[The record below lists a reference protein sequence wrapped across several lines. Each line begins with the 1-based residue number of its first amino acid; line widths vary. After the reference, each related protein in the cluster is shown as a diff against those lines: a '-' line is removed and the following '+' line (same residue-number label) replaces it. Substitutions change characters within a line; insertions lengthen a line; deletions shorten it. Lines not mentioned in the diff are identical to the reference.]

1 MRIAK
6 KKVFNL
12 MDTNGRRGDVTNAL
26 QGYLQILDTI
36 QKEKK
41 MNWGKMPESMSQ
53 YEFYRRAIEM
63 SPDVFEVH
71 SPYDKLMKQI
81 NTFPEFADALN
92 KYDYDWLKKHAE
104 EYYVLLR
111 QFDKGIE
118 DRARHY
124 TSNLVKLG
132 FTDEERI
139 ISPVGEL
146 LLDLKKVNRDELE
159 KTLPIDNV
167 NLVYLRQLLKVRIF
181 DNDGTVFYSPLCFAI
196 YALLKKKRIAEK
208 DFCELVQG
216 LNPYVKIDDIDGY
229 IINYK
234 TGDIVEKIEVEIPV
248 ELTKTEKICRDTFN
262 SLFKNGKSSSII
274 EVYWKYYESLWNFN
288 ETKSSLDLNNLLSYY
303 ECNKEKINKAFGRG
317 QNIFSYK
324 KGERPSVEDFLENY
338 NYLLQ
343 PSVNESIYTEFIKSK
358 TIDQIRE
365 YSDTT
370 KRMFRATGIIS
381 FEKGYVELAYKE
393 LCACIFKNDSMKSLI
408 FGKIYE
414 EVNPYYEDYED
425 YEGSIFSY
433 FCEVTSLREI
443 LQYYPDEEEEIKR
456 NISKEFDNA
465 SIKEI
470 PKIVENRRRIEFKNF
485 IEEVY
490 PEDKV
495 KRLLSMF
502 RDRNNDKQ
510 LKDVVSSDATVP
522 TIYEYI
528 VGIAWY
534 YFSGKR
540 IDLLSSYNLTLSAN
554 FEPLL
559 HAGGGQGDIVI
570 YDEDNVVMLE
580 ATLMNAN
587 SQKRGEWE
595 PVLRHSINL
604 KIDEEI
610 SETGR
615 NVTSFFIADE
625 FDCNTINIWKAVA
638 SVPLQSSVDKTKFT
652 DNVVIMPVSSDEL
665 INLMDKSKQ
674 YDEIICR
681 VHDLFEVDKTKFD
694 INWRDK
700 FMTKIV

>member
-71 SPYDKLMKQI
+71 SPYDKLVKQI
-81 NTFPEFADALN
+81 NTFPEFSDALN

-132 FTDEERI
+132 FTDEERK

-262 SLFKNGKSSSII
+262 SLFKNRKSSSII

-381 FEKGYVELAYKE
+381 FEKGYVELAYRE
-393 LCACIFKNDSMKSLI
+393 LCGCIFKNDSMKSLI

-443 LQYYPDEEEEIKR
+443 LQYYPDEEEEIKT

-470 PKIVENRRRIEFKNF
+470 PKIVENRRRIEFKKF

-490 PEDKV
+490 PENKV

-652 DNVVIMPVSSDEL
+652 DNVVIMPISSDEL

>member
-71 SPYDKLMKQI
+71 SPYDKLVKQI

-381 FEKGYVELAYKE
+381 FEKGYVELAYRE
-393 LCACIFKNDSMKSLI
+393 LCDCIFKNDSMKSLI

-443 LQYYPDEEEEIKR
+443 LQYYPDEEEEIKT

-470 PKIVENRRRIEFKNF
+470 PKIVENRRRTEFKKF

-490 PEDKV
+490 PENKV

-625 FDCNTINIWKAVA
+625 FDCNIINIWKAVA

-652 DNVVIMPVSSDEL
+652 DNVVIMPISSDEL

>member
-71 SPYDKLMKQI
+71 SPYDKLVKQI

-111 QFDKGIE
+111 HFDKGIE

-132 FTDEERI
+132 FTDEERR

-381 FEKGYVELAYKE
+381 FEKGYVELAYRE
-393 LCACIFKNDSMKSLI
+393 LCDCIFKNDSMKSLI

-443 LQYYPDEEEEIKR
+443 LQYYPDEEEEIKT

-470 PKIVENRRRIEFKNF
+470 PKIVENRRRTEFKKF

-490 PEDKV
+490 PENKV

-652 DNVVIMPVSSDEL
+652 DNVVIMPISSDEL

>member
-1 MRIAK
+1 M
-6 KKVFNL
+6 
-12 MDTNGRRGDVTNAL
+12 
-26 QGYLQILDTI
+26 
-36 QKEKK
+36 
-41 MNWGKMPESMSQ
+41 
-53 YEFYRRAIEM
+53 
-63 SPDVFEVH
+63 
-71 SPYDKLMKQI
+71 
-81 NTFPEFADALN
+81 
-92 KYDYDWLKKHAE
+92 
-104 EYYVLLR
+104 
-111 QFDKGIE
+111 
-118 DRARHY
+118 
-124 TSNLVKLG
+124 
-132 FTDEERI
+132 
-139 ISPVGEL
+139 
-146 LLDLKKVNRDELE
+146 
-159 KTLPIDNV
+159 
-167 NLVYLRQLLKVRIF
+167 
-181 DNDGTVFYSPLCFAI
+181 
-196 YALLKKKRIAEK
+196 
-208 DFCELVQG
+208 
-216 LNPYVKIDDIDGY
+216 
-229 IINYK
+229 
-234 TGDIVEKIEVEIPV
+234 
-248 ELTKTEKICRDTFN
+248 
-262 SLFKNGKSSSII
+262 
-274 EVYWKYYESLWNFN
+274 
-288 ETKSSLDLNNLLSYY
+288 
-303 ECNKEKINKAFGRG
+303 
-317 QNIFSYK
+317 
-324 KGERPSVEDFLENY
+324 
-338 NYLLQ
+338 Q

-381 FEKGYVELAYKE
+381 FEKGYVELAYRE
-393 LCACIFKNDSMKSLI
+393 LCDCIFKNDSMKSLI

-443 LQYYPDEEEEIKR
+443 LQYYPDEEEEIKT

-470 PKIVENRRRIEFKNF
+470 PKIVENRRRTEFKKF

-490 PEDKV
+490 PENKV

-652 DNVVIMPVSSDEL
+652 DNVVIMPISSDEL

>member
-1 MRIAK
+1 
-6 KKVFNL
+6 

-71 SPYDKLMKQI
+71 SPYDKLVKQI

-381 FEKGYVELAYKE
+381 FEKGYVELAYRE
-393 LCACIFKNDSMKSLI
+393 LCDCIFKNDSMKSLI

-443 LQYYPDEEEEIKR
+443 LQYYPDEEEEIKT

-470 PKIVENRRRIEFKNF
+470 PKIVENRRRTEFKKF

-490 PEDKV
+490 PENKV

-625 FDCNTINIWKAVA
+625 FDCNIINIWKAVA

-652 DNVVIMPVSSDEL
+652 DNVVIMPISSDEL

>member
-1 MRIAK
+1 
-6 KKVFNL
+6 
-12 MDTNGRRGDVTNAL
+12 MDTNGRRGDVTTAL

-71 SPYDKLMKQI
+71 SPYDKLVKQI

-132 FTDEERI
+132 FTDEERR

-288 ETKSSLDLNNLLSYY
+288 ETKSSLDLYNLLSYY

-381 FEKGYVELAYKE
+381 FEKGYVELAYRE
-393 LCACIFKNDSMKSLI
+393 LCDCIFKNDSMKSLI

-443 LQYYPDEEEEIKR
+443 LQYYPDEEEEIKT

-465 SIKEI
+465 SIKAI
-470 PKIVENRRRIEFKNF
+470 PKIVENRRRTEFKKF

-490 PEDKV
+490 PENKV

-652 DNVVIMPVSSDEL
+652 DNVVIMPISSDEL

>member
-1 MRIAK
+1 
-6 KKVFNL
+6 

-71 SPYDKLMKQI
+71 SPYDKLVKQI

-111 QFDKGIE
+111 HFDKGIE

-132 FTDEERI
+132 FTDEERR

-324 KGERPSVEDFLENY
+324 RVKGQV
-338 NYLLQ
+338 
-343 PSVNESIYTEFIKSK
+343 
-358 TIDQIRE
+358 
-365 YSDTT
+365 
-370 KRMFRATGIIS
+370 
-381 FEKGYVELAYKE
+381 
-393 LCACIFKNDSMKSLI
+393 
-408 FGKIYE
+408 
-414 EVNPYYEDYED
+414 
-425 YEGSIFSY
+425 
-433 FCEVTSLREI
+433 
-443 LQYYPDEEEEIKR
+443 
-456 NISKEFDNA
+456 
-465 SIKEI
+465 
-470 PKIVENRRRIEFKNF
+470 
-485 IEEVY
+485 
-490 PEDKV
+490 
-495 KRLLSMF
+495 
-502 RDRNNDKQ
+502 
-510 LKDVVSSDATVP
+510 
-522 TIYEYI
+522 
-528 VGIAWY
+528 
-534 YFSGKR
+534 
-540 IDLLSSYNLTLSAN
+540 
-554 FEPLL
+554 
-559 HAGGGQGDIVI
+559 
-570 YDEDNVVMLE
+570 
-580 ATLMNAN
+580 
-587 SQKRGEWE
+587 
-595 PVLRHSINL
+595 
-604 KIDEEI
+604 
-610 SETGR
+610 
-615 NVTSFFIADE
+615 
-625 FDCNTINIWKAVA
+625 
-638 SVPLQSSVDKTKFT
+638 
-652 DNVVIMPVSSDEL
+652 
-665 INLMDKSKQ
+665 
-674 YDEIICR
+674 
-681 VHDLFEVDKTKFD
+681 
-694 INWRDK
+694 
-700 FMTKIV
+700 

>member
-1 MRIAK
+1 
-6 KKVFNL
+6 